1 MKEAVPMSRNHLA
14 LALALPALA
23 AAVVASPAAAGSS
36 LPKLLSCAGTP
47 LLRPTGTV
55 VLSCADANSELRST
69 HWLSWT
75 ASSATGRTDFGVNLC
90 TPDCAASRIRFFADS
105 TVRLEDPS
113 STAKGRLF
121 TRAVIT
127 YKLNGKAKTFTAYL
141 AD

>member
-14 LALALPALA
+14 LALAVPALA
-23 AAVVASPAAAGSS
+23 AAIAASPASAGSP

-47 LLRPTGTV
+47 LLRPSGTV
-55 VLSCADANSELRST
+55 VLSCADANSELKAT

-75 ASSATGRTDFGVNLC
+75 QTSASGRTDFGVNLC
-90 TPDCAASRIRFFADS
+90 TPDCAASRIRFFPGS
-105 TVRLEDPS
+105 TVRLQDVS

-127 YKLNGKAKTFTAYL
+127 YTLSGKRKTFTAYL